1 MVPAA
6 ASLPPLQLP
15 RASESPVTFHC
26 IGRSSLPPFQLPR
39 ASESSVTFHCIGRS
53 SLPPSQL
60 PRASE
65 SPVTFHCIRPS
76 SLPPSQLPRASES
89 PVTFHC
95 IGRSVTFRKVHTS
108 QALSSHTI
116 RIREEGYRFFIPVY
130 LRHCLTKFL
139 AIR

>member
-1 MVPAA
+1 IVPAA

-26 IGRSSLPPFQLPR
+26 IGRSSLPPSSITTPHSIPGNFPLYRPFLPPPLCNCHARLTPRYLSIVSAVPLFLPLQLPR
-39 ASESSVTFHCIGRS
+39 ASESPVTFHCIGRS

-65 SPVTFHCIRPS
+65 SPVTF
-76 SLPPSQLPRASES
+76 
-89 PVTFHC
+89 
-95 IGRSVTFRKVHTS
+95 RKVHTP

-116 RIREEGYRFFIPVY
+116 RIREEGYR
-130 LRHCLTKFL
+130 
-139 AIR
+139 